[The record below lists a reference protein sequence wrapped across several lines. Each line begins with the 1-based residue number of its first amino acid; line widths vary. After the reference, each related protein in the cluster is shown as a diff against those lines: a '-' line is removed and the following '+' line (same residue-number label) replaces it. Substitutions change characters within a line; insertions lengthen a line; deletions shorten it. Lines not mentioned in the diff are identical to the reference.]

1 RENMDSHKQLAE
13 GVMNTE
19 IYKNGFA
26 ISRVNPDGI
35 EAPTVMAAKIANDL
49 LDVDGVRASFVVTR
63 QEDTAYISA
72 RSVDDMNVQVAMEKL
87 GGGGHANVAG
97 AQLKGESIE
106 SAVVKIKELLD
117 EMYKEG
123 DI

>member
-1 RENMDSHKQLAE
+1 
-13 GVMNTE
+13 
-19 IYKNGFA
+19 
-26 ISRVNPDGI
+26 
-35 EAPTVMAAKIANDL
+35 
-49 LDVDGVRASFVVTR
+49 
-63 QEDTAYISA
+63 
-72 RSVDDMNVQVAMEKL
+72 MNVQVAMEKL

-97 AQLKGESIE
+97 AQLEGESIE